1 MERLKFK
8 EYISKR
14 LKNKGLFAILLSYIA
29 FCLFSVLAFCFVG
42 RARGVFMAASFILF
56 VPLMFALEHFFGL
69 HFGNGFVF
77 WAFFLAAGSILGS
90 CYNLYSVIPFFD
102 TILHGLSG
110 TLFAMFGFMIGERFF
125 GGINNSKELFGC
137 IIFGILC
144 SLSVAVLWE
153 IFEYCG
159 ESFFGMD
166 TQVDSITNEIRSHF
180 LAGSHNDIVVIEDI
194 EKTVIH
200 YADGKTYVIDGYL
213 DIGRDDTLIDMI
225 ICTVGALVYTPFA
238 AVNRLKSLS
247 RSSKAVAKI

>member
-1 MERLKFK
+1 MNRLNFK
-8 EYISKR
+8 EYIGER

-29 FCLFSVLAFCFVG
+29 FCVFSALAFCFVG
-42 RARGVFMAASFILF
+42 RARHMFMAVAFILF

-69 HFGNGFVF
+69 HFGNGFAF

-90 CYNLYSVIPFFD
+90 CYSLYSVIPFFD

-110 TLFAMFGFMIGERFF
+110 TLFAMFGFMIAERFF
-125 GGINNSKELFGC
+125 GEISSQKELFAC
-137 IIFGILC
+137 IIFGVFC

-166 TQVDSITNEIRSHF
+166 TQVDSITNEIRSHL
-180 LAGSHNDIVVIEDI
+180 LAGSHNDIVIIEDI

-200 YADGKTYVIDGYL
+200 YMDGETYVIDGYL

-225 ICTVGALVYTPFA
+225 ICTVGAVIYIPFA
-238 AVNRLKSLS
+238 AISRKKSLS
-247 RSSKAVAKI
+247 KASKAIANT